1 VHEGGIS
8 TPLVAHWPK
17 GFRPRGVAHAPCH
30 VVDLLPT
37 ILEATGAAYLNEL
50 GGHEIQPLQGES
62 LLALLKGEDWQRE
75 QPIFWEHEGNAAI
88 RLGPFKLVRLH
99 DKPWEL
105 YDLEADRTEL
115 TNLAGRNL
123 TLERDLIGQYY
134 AWAKN
139 VGVIDWN
146 EALPKLIK
154 AWQMETVDG

>member
-1 VHEGGIS
+1 
-8 TPLVAHWPK
+8 
-17 GFRPRGVAHAPCH
+17 
-30 VVDLLPT
+30 
-37 ILEATGAAYLNEL
+37 L
-50 GGHEIQPLQGES
+50 G
-62 LLALLKGEDWQRE
+62 LLKGKDWQRE

-88 RLGPFKLVRLH
+88 RLGQFKLVRLH

-105 YDLEADRTEL
+105 YDIEADRTEL
-115 TNLAGRNL
+115 TNLAGRDP
-123 TLERDLIGQYY
+123 TFERDLIGQYY